1 MHVEL
6 KVVEGK
12 QQGSVIPL
20 NRKKFLIGREEDCH
34 LRPNSELVS
43 RHHCVFTIDDFT
55 VRLRDLGSTNGT
67 YINDVRASGQVVLKH
82 GDRIKIGKLT
92 FEIAISQPAVRSA
105 APQQA
110 APEAYVEPEPEPAPV
125 YAEHEPTGVETIAD
139 FAIPSD
145 PQEAAAAAQS
155 PTGIYGGDTTMITP
169 AAKPAAPAPKPV
181 LEVRLPPPEETGAP
195 APAAPAAPA
204 APGQAPVAADPR
216 SSAADIIR
224 QYMQRRPR

>member
-12 QQGSVIPL
+12 QQGAVIPL

-43 RHHCVFTIDDFT
+43 RHHCVFTTDDFT

-67 YINDVRASGQVVLKH
+67 FVNDVRTTGQVVLKH

-92 FEIAISQPAVRSA
+92 FEVSISQPVVRAPAPAPVAA
-105 APQQA
+105 APA
-110 APEAYVEPEPEPAPV
+110 APVYQEPEPEPSG
-125 YAEHEPTGVETIAD
+125 AETLAD
-139 FAIPSD
+139 FAITPD
-145 PQEAAAAAQS
+145 PHEAAPAAQS
-155 PTGIYGGDTTMITP
+155 PTAIYGGDTTMISP
-169 AAKPAAPAPKPV
+169 APKPAPPAVKPV
-181 LEVRLPPPEETGAP
+181 LEVRLPPPEETGAKP
-195 APAAPAAPA
+195 PPVPAAPPAAAAGQAPAA
-204 APGQAPVAADPR
+204 VDPR
-216 SSAADIIR
+216 SSAADIIK